1 MTGPQPHERFEEL
14 AAGHALAALEPA
26 EAEAFLAHVGACAAC
41 ERAVAQHAETLAHL
55 AYAADPVDLP
65 ASLLE
70 GIREGVRVSGREM
83 GLAGVD
89 AAVEVPV
96 DLAAER
102 ERRRFKPQRFIG
114 VAAAAALVLSLGIW
128 NADLRREQSVSDQK
142 ATTLTAAVKLLETK
156 SSRRVELTDETGQ
169 AVAFAVLHDAR
180 KVSLV
185 VSGLPRNDTSTS
197 TYVLWQTGDAGTRAV
212 GTFDVRGDGVDVV
225 QGMTLAGDL
234 PAFSAFAV
242 THEPGRRAPRAPG
255 ALPVA
260 NGPVTA

>member
-26 EAEAFLAHVGACAAC
+26 EAEAFLSHVGACAAC

-65 ASLLE
+65 PSLLE
-70 GIREGVRVSGREM
+70 GIREGVRASGREM
-83 GLAGVD
+83 GLGVVD
-89 AAVEVPV
+89 VPV
-96 DLAAER
+96 DLAVER
-102 ERRRFKPQRFIG
+102 ERRRFKPQRFVG

-128 NADLRREQSVSDQK
+128 NADLRHDQSVTNQK

-156 SSRRVELTDETGQ
+156 SSRRVELADETGR

-185 VSGLPRNDTSTS
+185 VSGLPRNDTATS

-225 QGMTLAGDL
+225 QGLTLAGDL
-234 PAFSAFAV
+234 PSYNAFAV

-260 NGPVTA
+260 NGPLSA

>member
-26 EAEAFLAHVGACAAC
+26 EAEAFLAHVAACAAC

-65 ASLLE
+65 PSLLE

-83 GLAGVD
+83 GL

-102 ERRRFKPQRFIG
+102 ERRRFKPQRFVG

-128 NADLRREQSVSDQK
+128 NADLRHDQSVSDQK
-142 ATTLTAAVKLLETK
+142 ATTLTAAVRLLETK

-180 KVSLV
+180 KVSLL

-212 GTFDVRGDGVDVV
+212 GTFDVRGDSVDVV
-225 QGMTLAGDL
+225 QGLTLAGDL
-234 PAFSAFAV
+234 PAYNAFAV

-260 NGPVTA
+260 NGPLSA

>member
-1 MTGPQPHERFEEL
+1 MTPPQPHERFEEL

-26 EAEAFLAHVGACAAC
+26 EEEAFLAHVGACAAC

-65 ASLLE
+65 TSLLE
-70 GIREGVRVSGREM
+70 GIREGVRASGREM
-83 GLAGVD
+83 GLPV
-89 AAVEVPV
+89 VEAPV

-102 ERRRFKPQRFIG
+102 ERRRFKPQRFVG

-128 NADLRREQSVSDQK
+128 NADLRHDQSVSDQK
-142 ATTLTAAVKLLETK
+142 ATTLTAAVRLLETK
-156 SSRRVELTDETGQ
+156 SSRRVELADENGR

-185 VSGLPRNDTSTS
+185 VSGLPRNNTSTS

-212 GTFDVRGDGVDVV
+212 GTFDVPGDGVHVV
-225 QGMTLAGDL
+225 QGLSLADDL
-234 PAFSAFAV
+234 PMYTAFAV
-242 THEPGRRAPRAPG
+242 THEPGRKAPRAPG

-260 NGPVTA
+260 NGPLSA

>member
-1 MTGPQPHERFEEL
+1 MTAPQPHERFEEL
-14 AAGHALAALEPA
+14 AAGHALAALEPE
-26 EAEAFLAHVGACAAC
+26 EADAFLAHVAACAPC
-41 ERAVAQHAETLAHL
+41 ERAVAQHGETLAHL

-65 ASLLE
+65 PSLLE

-83 GLAGVD
+83 GLA
-89 AAVEVPV
+89 AVEEPV
-96 DLAAER
+96 NLAAER
-102 ERRRFKPQRFIG
+102 ERRRFSPQRFVG

-128 NADLRREQSVSDQK
+128 NADLRHDQSVSDQK
-142 ATTLTAAVKLLETK
+142 ADTLAAAVQLLETP
-156 SSRRVELTDETGQ
+156 SSRRVQLADETGR

-185 VSGLPRNDTSTS
+185 VSGLPRNDTAAS

-212 GTFDVRGDGVDVV
+212 GTFDVRGDGVEVV
-225 QGMTLAGDL
+225 KGLTLAGDL
-234 PAFSAFAV
+234 PAYSAFAV

-260 NGPVTA
+260 NGPLSA